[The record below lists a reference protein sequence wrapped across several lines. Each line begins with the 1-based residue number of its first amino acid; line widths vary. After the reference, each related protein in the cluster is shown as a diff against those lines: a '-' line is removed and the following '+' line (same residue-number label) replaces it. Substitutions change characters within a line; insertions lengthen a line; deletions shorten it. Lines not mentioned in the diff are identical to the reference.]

1 MSNVSSVYNMTH
13 RNEIR
18 LVWFHTEHV
27 STHNDTKVTFGG
39 GYNLYRHSHSTCF
52 FSDSEVGILLNYV
65 SIGLY
70 NIYTYQTLTVY
81 HVESLR

>member
-27 STHNDTKVTFGG
+27 STHNDTKFTFGG
-39 GYNLYRHSHSTCF
+39 GYNLYRHSHSTWF
-52 FSDSEVGILLNYV
+52 FFC
-65 SIGLY
+65 LY
-70 NIYTYQTLTVY
+70 GWYFAQ
-81 HVESLR
+81 LRQYRVV